1 MIPVID
7 PESEDTNQTNEAL
20 KNLEINLLQ
29 ELWGLERARS
39 QCEPFQM
46 DCAEFHEEHGNRA
59 KKDENPL
66 TQVNRSMKSEQDFFL
81 VAKGG
86 EGGLGNSN
94 FTGNQTTLPRFA
106 TRGKK
111 GQVIELELELKTL
124 ADIGLVGFP
133 NSGKSTLI
141 HTLTNSRAEIAPYPF
156 TTLNPQIGTLIIF
169 EDGTWD
175 VDETRDAI
183 DHSPTHK
190 EYLDAGSAKDLIR
203 DRSNRQGSMDQS
215 RKKNEDAT
223 ADRGLSRIAPQSV

>member
-1 MIPVID
+1 MIVFRSLHESSSTDDCCNFLNILIIPVID

-29 ELWGLERARS
+29 ELWGLERTRS

-46 DCAEFHEEHGNRA
+46 DCAEFHQELGNRA

-66 TQVNRSMKSEQDFFL
+66 TTVNRSMKSEQDFFL

-133 NSGKSTLI
+133 NSGKRYVLLTERNKNHSVEVPLLTLFFSSS
-141 HTLTNSRAEIAPYPF
+141 L
-156 TTLNPQIGTLIIF
+156 
-169 EDGTWD
+169 
-175 VDETRDAI
+175 
-183 DHSPTHK
+183 K
-190 EYLDAGSAKDLIR
+190 
-203 DRSNRQGSMDQS
+203 
-215 RKKNEDAT
+215 
-223 ADRGLSRIAPQSV
+223 